1 MAEKHVSITN
11 KAWNGAFEKYNIIER
26 VNNYGFADIT
36 ADEMRVFREPR
47 LMSKVDHSFNLPEV
61 FQKNKLSILTLSTSA
76 FRIGHFD
83 IFQPLPE
90 WKLPGDE
97 VQTLPFPS
105 NLETLDFKNLTGE
118 PGVINTAYATDMLEI
133 FCEQALVLTVSGRM
147 RTSDFE
153 YSVNTLEGKPQ
164 SIQVKRAQME
174 IDAAFEGAKNFYIF
188 EVKNHLS
195 TDFNMRQLY
204 YPYRTWQDRIKKRTN
219 PVFLTFSNDVFDLFE
234 FGFEN
239 IADFS
244 SGSLVKHK
252 RYMLSHSNPKR
263 EVFVKFAKD
272 GVGATSK
279 ATVTFPQA
287 DDFQRVIDL
296 VAYLI
301 EAPRTV
307 DDLAANY
314 DFDPRQSDYYFNAAK
329 YLGLAENLSGDDGTE
344 YRVASPLAEKIFAL
358 HYAEKYTAL
367 GELVL
372 GIDTVASLFL
382 EHLKSGK
389 KPAHK
394 IAEDYFTQSSDSRKL
409 SGLTLGRRATTALSW
424 ASWAVA
430 ISS

>member
-1 MAEKHVSITN
+1 
-11 KAWNGAFEKYNIIER
+11 
-26 VNNYGFADIT
+26 
-36 ADEMRVFREPR
+36 
-47 LMSKVDHSFNLPEV
+47 MSKVDHSFNLPEV

-133 FCEQALVLTVSGRM
+133 FCEQEIVLTVSGRM
-147 RTSDFE
+147 RTSDFA
-153 YSVNTLEGKPQ
+153 YSVNTLKGNPQ
-164 SIQVKRAQME
+164 TIQVNRAQME
-174 IDAAFEGAKNFYIF
+174 IDAAFEGDKNFFIF

-204 YPYRTWQDRIKKRTN
+204 YPYRTWQDRIKKKTN
-219 PVFLTFSNDVFDLFE
+219 PVFLTFSNDVFDLYE
-234 FGFEN
+234 FGFDN

-244 SGSLVKHK
+244 SASLVKHK
-252 RYMLSHSNPKR
+252 RYMLSHTSPKQ
-263 EVFVKFAKD
+263 ESFVKFAKN
-272 GVGATSK
+272 GVGAKPK
-279 ATVTFPQA
+279 ASITFPQA
-287 DDFQRVIDL
+287 DDFQRVVDL
-296 VAYLI
+296 VSYLL

-307 DDLAANY
+307 EDLASNY

-329 YLGLAENLSGDDGTE
+329 YLGLAENLRGSDGTE
-344 YRVASPLAEKIFAL
+344 YRVASANAERIFQL
-358 HYAEKYTAL
+358 PYSEKYTAL

-372 GIDTVASLFL
+372 SIDTVATLFL
-382 EHLKSGK
+382 EQLKSGK
-389 KPAHK
+389 KPSHDFAT
-394 IAEDYFTQSSDSRKL
+394 DYFTQSADSHKL

-424 ASWAVA
+424 AAWAIA